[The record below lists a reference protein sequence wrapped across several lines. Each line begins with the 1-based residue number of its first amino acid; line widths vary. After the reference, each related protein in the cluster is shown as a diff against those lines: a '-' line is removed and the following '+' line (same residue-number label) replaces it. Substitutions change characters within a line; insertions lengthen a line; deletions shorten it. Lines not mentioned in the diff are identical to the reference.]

1 MSTTTGPQTLTIR
14 NCAVLRDG
22 VTVSSQDI
30 HVRDGVIAAFTET
43 NTKSEPIAQEIDN
56 VIDGSGLMAMPG
68 LINGHT
74 HAAMTMLRG
83 AAEDVPVESW
93 FNDHIWPIEVNV
105 NENDVY
111 LGATLACAEMIQ
123 AGVTSFADHYFHEDQ
138 TARAVAETGMRANL
152 GMTFFSSQ
160 GEAGLAASVEF
171 VERWHGEADGRI
183 TASLAPHATY
193 TCADDDLR
201 AAADEARRLGVQ
213 VHIHAA
219 ESLDQTNDTIAERGI
234 TPIAML
240 AETGIL
246 DAGALIAHGC
256 GIVESD
262 LPLLA
267 PVAHRTGV
275 AHCPKTYMKLAINP
289 LTPIR
294 QLRDIGVAVGLG
306 TDGPASCNSIDLF
319 ENMRLTALGQKY
331 SHSDVTWLTTAQ
343 ALEMAGPESARV
355 INADVGRLTV
365 GAKADIILVDL
376 SGLHCQPLHDPM
388 AALVYSA
395 RATDVHTTIVDGVPL
410 MVDRE
415 LLTVDVERLTAA
427 VQTRAPQLMDFDP
440 NTSIQTY

>member
-1 MSTTTGPQTLTIR
+1 M
-14 NCAVLRDG
+14 LREG
-22 VTVSSQDI
+22 VSIPSQDL
-30 HVRDGVIAAFTET
+30 HVRDGAITAITDSEVIQTEINDRDIVGT
-43 NTKSEPIAQEIDN
+43 EHATEID
-56 VIDGSGLMAMPG
+56 GAGLLAMPG

-105 NENDVY
+105 TEDDVY
-111 LGATLACAEMIQ
+111 LGAMLACAEMIQ
-123 AGVTSFADHYFHEDQ
+123 AGVTSFADHYFHEDH
-138 TARAVAETGMRANL
+138 TARAVVESGMRANL

-160 GEAGLAASVEF
+160 GEAGLGASVAF
-171 VERWHGEADGRI
+171 VEQWHGEANGRI

-193 TCADDDLR
+193 TCTDDDLR

-219 ESLDQTNDTIAERGI
+219 ESLDQTERGI

-240 AETGIL
+240 SETGIL

-267 PVAHRTGV
+267 PVAERTGV

-289 LTPIR
+289 LTPIKA
-294 QLRDIGVAVGLG
+294 LRDIGVAVGLG

-331 SHSDVTWLTTAQ
+331 STTDATWLTTAQ

-355 INADVGRLTV
+355 INADVGRLAV

-376 SGLHCQPLHDPM
+376 SGLHCQPLHDPL

-395 RATDVHTTIVDGVPL
+395 RATDVRTTIVDGVPL
-410 MVDRE
+410 MIDRQLQTIDVGE
-415 LLTVDVERLTAA
+415 LSAA
-427 VQTRAPQLMDFDP
+427 VQARAPQLMNFDP